1 MDELTAA
8 GITDPDLRASYE
20 ECKRLNALHGKTYY
34 LATLLLPKAK
44 RPFVHAL
51 YGFARYA
58 DEIVDD
64 LASELS
70 VEEKAEVLSKWGN
83 GVLADLKKGISQDH
97 VGRAL
102 IDTVKRFDIPH
113 EHFEAFLHSMTMDLT
128 VQEYES
134 YEDLLEY
141 VYGSAAVIGLEMVPI
156 LGPLHND
163 AFEAAK
169 KLGIAFQLAN
179 FIRDVDEDLDRGR
192 VYLPLKELGQFGV
205 TREMLEERVLDLPMR
220 EADVAI
226 RMKEPSQ
233 ADLIRKRLMGVRMRL
248 YASPDYLAKHGTP
261 ERIEDVAQH
270 RLICQN
276 PTAHQVGAGAM
287 LVAHLMSYEPRSTLK
302 VNNYFGVLQGVLSNL
317 GVGVLPDY
325 LTQDFPNL
333 SRVMPEVESAE
344 VPVFLA
350 YPEEL
355 RHSKRVSAFRD
366 FVQEEIISYRKQL
379 KDQAVS

>member
-70 VEEKAEVLSKWGN
+70 VEEKAEALSTWGN
-83 GVLADLKKGISQDH
+83 GVLADLKRGSSNDH

-128 VQEYES
+128 VQEYET

-192 VYLPLKELGQFGV
+192 VYLPIKELAQFGV
-205 TREMLEERVLDLPMR
+205 TREMLEERVL
-220 EADVAI
+220 
-226 RMKEPSQ
+226 
-233 ADLIRKRLMGVRMRL
+233 
-248 YASPDYLAKHGTP
+248 TP
-261 ERIEDVAQH
+261 EIVEALKFQIARVRQLQAESAAGIAMLEATSRPCIEAASTLYCGIVDEVEKIGYDIFNHRAKTSTVRRIRV
-270 RLICQN
+270 
-276 PTAHQVGAGAM
+276 AGAAFIKRQ
-287 LVAHLMSYEPRSTLK
+287 LI
-302 VNNYFGVLQGVLSNL
+302 
-317 GVGVLPDY
+317 
-325 LTQDFPNL
+325 
-333 SRVMPEVESAE
+333 SR
-344 VPVFLA
+344 
-350 YPEEL
+350 
-355 RHSKRVSAFRD
+355 
-366 FVQEEIISYRKQL
+366 
-379 KDQAVS
+379 

>member
-1 MDELTAA
+1 VDELTAA
-8 GITDPDLRASYE
+8 GITDPDLRASYA
-20 ECKRLNALHGKTYY
+20 ECKRLNALHGKTYF

-70 VEEKAEVLSKWGN
+70 IEEKAQALSTWGDGVLS
-83 GVLADLKKGISQDH
+83 DLKKGTSDDH

-128 VQEYES
+128 VQEYET

-192 VYLPLKELGQFGV
+192 VYLPIKELGQFGV
-205 TREMLEERVLDLPMR
+205 TREMLEERVL
-220 EADVAI
+220 
-226 RMKEPSQ
+226 
-233 ADLIRKRLMGVRMRL
+233 
-248 YASPDYLAKHGTP
+248 TP
-261 ERIEDVAQH
+261 EIIEALKFQIARVRQLQAEATPGIAMLEPTSRPCIQAASTLYCGIVDEVEKIGYDIFNQRAKTSTARRIRV
-270 RLICQN
+270 
-276 PTAHQVGAGAM
+276 AGA
-287 LVAHLMSYEPRSTLK
+287 A
-302 VNNYFGVLQGVLSNL
+302 FI
-317 GVGVLPDY
+317 
-325 LTQDFPNL
+325 
-333 SRVMPEVESAE
+333 
-344 VPVFLA
+344 
-350 YPEEL
+350 
-355 RHSKRVSAFRD
+355 KRQQIKR
-366 FVQEEIISYRKQL
+366 
-379 KDQAVS
+379 

>member
-70 VEEKAEVLSKWGN
+70 VEEKAEALSTWGNTVLS
-83 GVLADLKKGISQDH
+83 DLKKGTSQDH

-102 IDTVKRFDIPH
+102 IDTVKRFDSPH

-128 VQEYES
+128 VQEYET

-156 LGPLHND
+156 LGPLHKD
-163 AFEAAK
+163 AFGAAE

-192 VYLPLKELGQFGV
+192 VYLPIKELAQFGV
-205 TREMLEERVLDLPMR
+205 TREMLEERVL
-220 EADVAI
+220 
-226 RMKEPSQ
+226 
-233 ADLIRKRLMGVRMRL
+233 
-248 YASPDYLAKHGTP
+248 TP
-261 ERIEDVAQH
+261 EIIEALKFQIARVRQLQAEAAPG
-270 RLICQN
+270 I
-276 PTAHQVGAGAM
+276 AM
-287 LVAHLMSYEPRSTLK
+287 LEATSRPCIEAASTLYCGI
-302 VNNYFGVLQGVLSNL
+302 V
-317 GVGVLPDY
+317 D
-325 LTQDFPNL
+325 
-333 SRVMPEVESAE
+333 EVEKIGYDIFNQRAKT
-344 VPVFLA
+344 
-350 YPEEL
+350 
-355 RHSKRVSAFRD
+355 SKARRIRVAGGAFIKRQ
-366 FVQEEIISYRKQL
+366 FISR
-379 KDQAVS
+379 